1 VGDSISTIK
10 EETETLL
17 EASGDAGV
25 EINLEKTKYM
35 IRSRHATSGQN
46 QNIRSANESFTNVAT
61 FIYLETT
68 RTNHNVI
75 HDEFKSGLNSGNAC
89 CYSVQNVLS
98 SRLI

>member
-46 QNIRSANESFTNVAT
+46 QNIRSANESFENVAKFT
-61 FIYLETT
+61 HLGTT
-68 RTNHNVI
+68 PTNQNDI
-75 HDEFKSGLNSGNAC
+75 HDEIK
-89 CYSVQNVLS
+89 
-98 SRLI
+98 SRLN